1 MRPPEIVRAAVAEP
15 TIVPPCAER
24 IVVGVADPFRPCG
37 SSDAY
42 CGRKGKRID
51 RAGPVF
57 LAMLLCA
64 GLIPSVF
71 GAFDMAQLLRALQ
84 AAMIAFAQ
92 PSPRIA
98 AGDQGTSGPPWLQ
111 ACCLPGFQVADSAA
125 PVFDGSFA
133 PKSPSSGAKGRR
145 RRPSRRRRTRGG
157 LSPRAP
163 PPPAPLLPD
172 PERN

>member
-1 MRPPEIVRAAVAEP
+1 MRPPEIVRAAVGEP

-24 IVVGVADPFRPCG
+24 IVIGVAEPFRPCG

-42 CGRKGKRID
+42 CGRKRKRID

-57 LAMLLCA
+57 LAVLLCA

-71 GAFDMAQLLRALQ
+71 GAFDMAQFLRALQ

-92 PSPRIA
+92 PSASVA
-98 AGDQGTSGPPWLQ
+98 AGDQSPSGPFGLQ
-111 ACCLPGFQVADSAA
+111 ACCLAGLQVADSAA

-133 PKSPSSGAKGRR
+133 PRSPSSGAKGRR
-145 RRPSRRRRTRGG
+145 RKPFRRRRTRGG

-163 PPPAPLLPD
+163 PPPPPLLPEL
-172 PERN
+172 ERN